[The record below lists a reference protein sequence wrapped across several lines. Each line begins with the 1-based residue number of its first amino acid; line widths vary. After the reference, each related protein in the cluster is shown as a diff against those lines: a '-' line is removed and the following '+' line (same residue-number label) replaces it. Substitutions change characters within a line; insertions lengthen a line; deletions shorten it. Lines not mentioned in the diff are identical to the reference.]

1 MSDSLAFACA
11 LPKISLPS
19 KMASFGRALAGPWR
33 LQYFPMP
40 GAPGEVVRLLL
51 TLSGTEWK
59 DERVPGKEWGALK
72 PTTAFGCMPI
82 LTHETDGRSLAQSRA
97 LARFIA
103 KSAKLGGS
111 GPLYPE
117 DDYLAF
123 RVDEMVDALEDVRL
137 VIIPT
142 FGIADQAEKE
152 AARAALFATDGG
164 GKIFEGFKRIEG
176 LIGADGHMVAGQ
188 FTLADCWLFATVNAF
203 RAGFLDGVPTT
214 GWLEELPKLKSVIE
228 TVAAAPEVKAYY
240 TAQAETNK
248 TYSVF
253 VAS

>member
-1 MSDSLAFACA
+1 MCIRD
-11 LPKISLPS
+11 
-19 KMASFGRALAGPWR
+19 R
-33 LQYFPMP
+33 
-40 GAPGEVVRLLL
+40 
-51 TLSGTEWK
+51 
-59 DERVPGKEWGALK
+59 DWGALK
-72 PTTAFGCMPI
+72 PTTAFGYMTI
-82 LTHETDGRSLAQSRA
+82 LTHEDGRSLAQSRA

-103 KSAKLGGS
+103 KNASLGGGS

-164 GKIFEGFKRIEG
+164 GKIFQGFKRIEG
-176 LIGADGHMVAGQ
+176 LIGADGHMVGSQ
-188 FTLADCWLFATVNAF
+188 LTLADCWLFATVNAF
-203 RAGFLDGVPTT
+203 RAGFLDGVPTS
-214 GWLEELPKLKSVIE
+214 GWLEELPKLKSVVE
-228 TVAAAPEVKAYY
+228 TVAATPEVKAYY
-240 TAQAETNK
+240 TAQAEANK

-253 VAS
+253 VAP